1 MLDLMYTIPS
11 DNSISNCVIT
21 KDMVDDNLKA
31 LEQNPFKI
39 EQKKESL
46 AS

>member
-11 DNSISNCVIT
+11 DDSISQCTIT

-31 LEQNPFKI
+31 LEENPFKL
-39 EQKKESL
+39 EEKKESL